1 MALVTEI
8 LTLLY
13 SCDAEMQASDGVR
26 TEHPCRFTLLSV
38 RYVTGLSYRFF
49 TRSPK
54 LCKYYF
60 IMAALHAD
68 ILFCSCGFYLL
79 ILSFFP
85 RLLSAA

>member
-1 MALVTEI
+1 
-8 LTLLY
+8 
-13 SCDAEMQASDGVR
+13 MQASDGVR
-26 TEHPCRFTLLSV
+26 TERPCRFTLLSV

-54 LCKYYF
+54 FKLCKYYF
-60 IMAALHAD
+60 IMGALDAD

-85 RLLSAA
+85 RLFSAA